1 MRALAICAFQPRE
14 HLIKLAKSDT
24 DAIEDEIALEEKD
37 ALGYQASRTAA
48 YKAFQDV
55 AVSAGLG

>member
-1 MRALAICAFQPRE
+1 M
-14 HLIKLAKSDT
+14 IKLAKSDT

-37 ALGYQASRTAA
+37 ALGCQASRTAA

-55 AVSAGLG
+55 AVSAGLV